1 VTECGSRAY
10 MFTRQPKIANLMKR
24 IDSGYLQT
32 ALVVVMILASTSAFA
47 ETAEMNWK
55 MLFSQGKYH
64 ESSIILQARHDQSP
78 VDPEINHYLGRCYL
92 ADNSA
97 DQAFVFLHTAV
108 ELDPFNADFRF
119 WLGVNYWALLDFD
132 KEMESYK
139 KALELD
145 SDHLPSMVYLGHA
158 YLDRGEWEE
167 ALAWYTTILDREPMH
182 PEALYNRGLAYIGM
196 GNEAAAAAAWEA
208 YLEKHSAG
216 ERALQAVRK
225 LNRQGIF
232 SWRETLLGN
241 HRRVLKA
248 ITFAGENAQV
258 DRNCFQTID
267 LVGEFMLQNPSVVLH
282 IIVYEEGNAGL
293 AQKKAK
299 QVKKCFIQRKPGI
312 AHSRIT
318 VSWFGSPQPYEVNQ
332 KKISIESSVQLITEM
347 K

>member
-1 VTECGSRAY
+1 
-10 MFTRQPKIANLMKR
+10 MKR
-24 IDSGYLQT
+24 IDSGYLQA
-32 ALVVVMILASTSAFA
+32 ALVVVMILTSTSAFA
-47 ETAEMNWK
+47 ETAEMDWK
-55 MLFSQGKYH
+55 MLFLQGKYH

-108 ELDPFNADFRF
+108 ELDPSNADFRF

-158 YLDRGEWEE
+158 YLDRGEWEQ
-167 ALAWYTTILDREPMH
+167 ALAWYTMVLDREPTH

-196 GNEAAAAAAWEA
+196 GNETAAAAAWEA
-208 YLEKHSAG
+208 YLEKHSTG
-216 ERALQAVRK
+216 EWALQSVRK

-241 HRRVLKA
+241 HRRVMKA
-248 ITFAGENAQV
+248 ITFTGENAQV

-267 LVGEFMLQNPSVVLH
+267 SIGEFMWQNPSLVLH
-282 IIVYEEGNAGL
+282 IIAYEKGNSAL
-293 AQKKAK
+293 ARKKAG
-299 QVKKCFIQRKPGI
+299 QVKKIILQREPGI
-312 AHSRIT
+312 APSRIT
-318 VSWFGSPQPYEVNQ
+318 VSWFGSPQQYEVNQ
-332 KKISIESSVQLITEM
+332 KKFNIESSVQLITEI